1 MRIISLIVGVLTIF
15 LVASGANAFECPKHF
30 ANAEGA
36 IASATEAM
44 NAMPDGEQKGLVHT
58 LLDDAKTWLDSAKHN
73 HAKPA
78 AGSYDHAR
86 SIAKAHSAMGYAMS
100 AEMLAKR

>member
-1 MRIISLIVGVLTIF
+1 MRTLGLAAGALTVSIF
-15 LVASGANAFECPKHF
+15 ATPAFAFECPKHF
-30 ANAEGA
+30 ANAESA
-36 IASATEAM
+36 IASATDAM

-58 LLDDAKTWLDSAKHN
+58 LVDDAKTWLDSAKHN

-78 AGSYDHAR
+78 AGGYDHAR

-100 AEMLAKR
+100 AEMMAKR